1 MAMKKILSRRPSPA
15 VIIAI
20 VALIAALTGTA
31 VAGGGF
37 LTKKKFKNQA
47 VRGPV
52 QYVTNSVSVPN
63 GAPGDYVTATATC
76 PPGTKVVGG
85 GIKLPDPNLNGAA
98 YVDDA
103 YVTTTGYTAHVT
115 NNATSA
121 TTATVTANCVTVKS
135 STGTPPAS

>member
-1 MAMKKILSRRPSPA
+1 M
-15 VIIAI
+15 IIAI
-20 VALIAALTGTA
+20 VALVAALTGTA

-52 QYVTNSVSVPN
+52 QYVTNSVNVAT
-63 GAPGDYVTATATC
+63 GTPGDYVAVTSTC
-76 PPGTKVVGG
+76 PAGTKVVGG
-85 GIKLPDPNLNGAA
+85 GIKFPDPNSSGLA

-115 NNATSA
+115 NNAASQ
-121 TTATVTANCVTVKS
+121 TTATITANCVTVKS
-135 STGTPPAS
+135 SSGTPPAS